1 MQFSKVIEGRPPHP
15 GLGSDKNVGLE
26 YSLRISK
33 CRELRAFW
41 HNFFASNNVVV
52 KLFYKYQVYL
62 LSADSEIS

>member
-1 MQFSKVIEGRPPHP
+1 MQFSKVIEGSPPL
-15 GLGSDKNVGLE
+15 GFGSDKNVGLE

-41 HNFFASNNVVV
+41 HNFFASNTVVV
-52 KLFYKYQVYL
+52 ELFYKYQVYL

>member
-1 MQFSKVIEGRPPHP
+1 MILWDEIIQLRVHGDVTPTGSR
-15 GLGSDKNVGLE
+15 SDKNVGLE

-41 HNFFASNNVVV
+41 HNTVVV
-52 KLFYKYQVYL
+52 ELFYKYQVYF